1 MAVLAT
7 PTPATVLAITGCLIA
22 GVPVV
27 PVPADVGAAE
37 RRHILTDSGA
47 QAWLGEKPEETDDLP
62 HIPVRLHARS
72 WHRYAEPPPDATA
85 LIIYTSGTTG
95 PPKGVVVS
103 RRAIAADIDLLA
115 EAWQW
120 TPDDTLVHGL
130 PLYHVHGLVLGLLGS
145 LRIGNRFVHTGKPA
159 PEAYAAAGGSM
170 YFGVP
175 TVWSRVVDDG
185 DAARA
190 LASARLLVSGSAPLP
205 VPVFDGLARLT
216 GHQPVE
222 RYGSTESLI
231 TLSTR
236 ADGERRPGSVGLPL
250 TGVQTR
256 LVDEDGATVPHDG
269 ESIGRLQIQ
278 SPTMFDG
285 YLNRPEATADAFD
298 ADGWYRTGDVAVIDG
313 AGMHRIVGRESVDL
327 IKTGG
332 FRVGAGEIET
342 TLLGHPGVAEV
353 AVIGAPDDDLGQRIV
368 AFVVGDAEPQALI
381 DFVAQQLSAHK
392 RPREVRLVES
402 LPRNAMG
409 KVLKKELTDGSDVR
423 RNLHR
428 RPRRRTLGAWWSK
441 VLGWPWDIDDDGD
454 VVLHAPPGAGPNGCS
469 SPCPT
474 TKSSRTASISTSV
487 PTTSKRRW
495 IASSG
500 LEPGMSTSVRA
511 SRAGWCWPTRRA
523 TSSAFSPPT
532 TDPAAA
538 NCVFARRHAAIA
550 CIAHARARDPVLVE
564 SCDCADWD
572 TIAASGRVTD
582 LITDLRPLAVAA
594 AALVAAGCAAPVQ
607 IEPVS
612 TTAPTSRSGPALY
625 RSGGHRLQRRM
636 DPRWPDA
643 EPVRCLESCVGST
656 RSVVAQRHSGRG
668 PRGGSGGRRPE
679 DHVGVAVKGIPAAPV
694 R

>member
-1 MAVLAT
+1 MLLASLNPATVVAGVDIGDAVSIGGAVLSRSDLVGAATSVAERVAGAERVAVLTT
-7 PTPATVLAITGCLIA
+7 PTAATVLAITGCLIA
-22 GVPVV
+22 GVPIV

-47 QAWLGEKPEETDDLP
+47 QAWLGDKPEETDDLP

-72 WHRYAEPPPDATA
+72 WHRYAEPSPDATA

-145 LRIGNRFVHTGKPA
+145 LRIGNRFVHTGKPT
-159 PEAYAAAGGSM
+159 PEAYAAAAGSM

-185 DAARA
+185 NAARA

-231 TLSTR
+231 TVSTR

-256 LVDEDGATVPHDG
+256 LVDEGGATVPHDD
-269 ESIGRLQIQ
+269 ESIGRLEVQ

-342 TLLGHPGVAEV
+342 ALLGHPGVTEV
-353 AVIGAPDDDLGQRIV
+353 AVIGAPDDDLGQRVV

-392 RPREVRLVES
+392 RPREVRLVDS

-409 KVLKKELTDGSDVR
+409 KVLKKEL
-423 RNLHR
+423 
-428 RPRRRTLGAWWSK
+428 
-441 VLGWPWDIDDDGD
+441 
-454 VVLHAPPGAGPNGCS
+454 
-469 SPCPT
+469 
-474 TKSSRTASISTSV
+474 
-487 PTTSKRRW
+487 
-495 IASSG
+495 
-500 LEPGMSTSVRA
+500 
-511 SRAGWCWPTRRA
+511 
-523 TSSAFSPPT
+523 
-532 TDPAAA
+532 
-538 NCVFARRHAAIA
+538 
-550 CIAHARARDPVLVE
+550 
-564 SCDCADWD
+564 
-572 TIAASGRVTD
+572 
-582 LITDLRPLAVAA
+582 
-594 AALVAAGCAAPVQ
+594 
-607 IEPVS
+607 
-612 TTAPTSRSGPALY
+612 
-625 RSGGHRLQRRM
+625 
-636 DPRWPDA
+636 A
-643 EPVRCLESCVGST
+643 EW
-656 RSVVAQRHSGRG
+656 
-668 PRGGSGGRRPE
+668 PE
-679 DHVGVAVKGIPAAPV
+679 DE
-694 R
+694 RE